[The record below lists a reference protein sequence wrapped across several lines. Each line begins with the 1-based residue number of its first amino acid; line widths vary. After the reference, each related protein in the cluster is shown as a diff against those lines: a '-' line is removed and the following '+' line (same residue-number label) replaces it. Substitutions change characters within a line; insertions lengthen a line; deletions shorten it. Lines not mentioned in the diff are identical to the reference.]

1 MPPCLNLYAR
11 ASIID
16 ALHDAIVT
24 TSYVNVYVVV
34 LIISSCLLWATIYSY
49 CGGSRLIIS
58 FRVCGRSISSIYS
71 KPPLLVCLPV
81 SIFELST
88 IAAVGVLHRHQL
100 SSIRFE
106 GSAADDTIPGAR
118 SISSRLSSIISTWP
132 DCCVYYFLHHV
143 VPSIQKK
150 ICEQLPSAQQ
160 SVLSSGTRGF
170 ICFCIA
176 ACHGISAHMRTR
188 TNGNASHP
196 HKS

>member
-1 MPPCLNLYAR
+1 MPPCLNLYVR

-71 KPPLLVCLPV
+71 KPPLLVCVPV
-81 SIFELST
+81 ASINIWIINDCCSWGTSSSPIELNSLWRFSGRWYYSRSKEHIIKVIINNLYLTRLLCLLFSSPCGAQHPEEDMRT
-88 IAAVGVLHRHQL
+88 IAQRPA
-100 SSIRFE
+100 I
-106 GSAADDTIPGAR
+106 GS
-118 SISSRLSSIISTWP
+118 
-132 DCCVYYFLHHV
+132 FLRDAW
-143 VPSIQKK
+143 
-150 ICEQLPSAQQ
+150 L
-160 SVLSSGTRGF
+160 LFGF
-170 ICFCIA
+170 
-176 ACHGISAHMRTR
+176 
-188 TNGNASHP
+188 ASHP